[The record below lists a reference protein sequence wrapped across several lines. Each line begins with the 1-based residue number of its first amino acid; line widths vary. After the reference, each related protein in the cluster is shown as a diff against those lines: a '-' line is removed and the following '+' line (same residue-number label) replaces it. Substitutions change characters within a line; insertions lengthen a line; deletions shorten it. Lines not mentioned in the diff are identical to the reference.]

1 MREHQG
7 RQAAARPKRGGR
19 GYPVRVIDFYSVKP
33 LDVAALWGAAAAASG
48 QLVVAST
55 IINRAASALP
65 CRRR

>member
-1 MREHQG
+1 
-7 RQAAARPKRGGR
+7 
-19 GYPVRVIDFYSVKP
+19 VRVIDFYSVKP
-33 LDVAALWGAAAAASG
+33 LDLAALWGAAAAASG